1 MHGCEECNAMDVN
14 ISWQAISGCTRWN
27 AICGLVSIY
36 LFNTWLLPSEM
47 VELTHYLLFNHGKL
61 ASTSTCFL
69 TWLPGCNSF
78 FQHNFGWSHVGS
90 AKPFGYNVV
99 YTILLVQLVT
109 QLLNCDGF
117 LLLAWLLGLVLDP
130 LHLPPGPPPIFMQ
143 WWHWIPWSQR
153 DIGELFF
160 EKQTS

>member
-1 MHGCEECNAMDVN
+1 
-14 ISWQAISGCTRWN
+14 
-27 AICGLVSIY
+27 
-36 LFNTWLLPSEM
+36 M
-47 VELTHYLLFNHGKL
+47 VELTHYLLCNHGKL

-117 LLLAWLLGLVLDP
+117 LLLAWLLVDSPSVGLVLGL

-153 DIGELFF
+153 GIGDILKKTNQLIELSNTCLVPSAKWMATTGASF
-160 EKQTS
+160 SVV